1 MSDHLVSESAMKSG
15 SSKYQVFGRV
25 QRALASI
32 GPGFVYLLTILGAGD
47 IVSNATAGAS
57 YGYQLIWALGLTLIF
72 RFIWVNISARYVL
85 VTGESLLTGYGRLGS
100 WFPLFFLL
108 TLIPIRHMANL
119 YAILIIGTSADLLFP
134 LPTQYSMQI
143 WGFLFAFLGFSLTY
157 WGGYPGVEFACK
169 LMVGL
174 LGGALVLAAALSNPD
189 PSAILRGIFIP
200 VLPEAEG
207 LYSAIFLVMA
217 LIGTEVGSHTNLSY
231 AYFMYEKGWRDTSYL
246 KQQRFDLVMG
256 IVAMF
261 IMGMLLQVAAAGV
274 IHPLGIDV
282 EGADD
287 LARVF
292 SETLGVVG
300 HMIFGLGLWAAAF
313 STFVCG
319 NTGGCLIFTDICRT
333 FVPRFNSVDTKKE
346 GYSAV
351 KDPLFRGSLIFW
363 SFSPLYI
370 LFSGVRPVGLVLM
383 VNSLYVF
390 LIPMLVIALLVITN
404 DAKLM
409 GKYKNG
415 WITNVVMTV
424 LVLFS
429 LYFTYQLA
437 GELVADVGTFF

>member
-1 MSDHLVSESAMKSG
+1 M
-15 SSKYQVFGRV
+15 
-25 QRALASI
+25 
-32 GPGFVYLLTILGAGD
+32 
-47 IVSNATAGAS
+47 
-57 YGYQLIWALGLTLIF
+57 
-72 RFIWVNISARYVL
+72 
-85 VTGESLLTGYGRLGS
+85 
-100 WFPLFFLL
+100 
-108 TLIPIRHMANL
+108 
-119 YAILIIGTSADLLFP
+119 
-134 LPTQYSMQI
+134 
-143 WGFLFAFLGFSLTY
+143 TY
-157 WGGYPGVEFACK
+157 WGGYSGVEFACK

-174 LGGALVLAAALSNPD
+174 LGGALILAAALSNPD

-200 VLPEAEG
+200 VVPAAEG
-207 LYSAIFLVMA
+207 LYSAVLLVMA

-246 KQQRFDLVMG
+246 KQQRFDLVTG
-256 IVAMF
+256 VVAMF
-261 IMGMLLQVAAAGV
+261 IMGMLLQIAAAGV

-287 LARVF
+287 LSRVF
-292 SETLGVVG
+292 SETLGKVG
-300 HMIFGLGLWAAAF
+300 HIIFGLGLWAAAF

-333 FVPRFNSVDTKKE
+333 FVPGLNSVDTKKE
-346 GYSAV
+346 SYRAD

-363 SFSPLYI
+363 SVSPLYI

-383 VNSLYVF
+383 VNSFYVF

-404 DAKLM
+404 NAKLM
-409 GKYKNG
+409 GKYKNS

-437 GELVADVGTFF
+437 GELADDIGAFF

>member
-1 MSDHLVSESAMKSG
+1 MGDDLVSQSVTKSG
-15 SSKYQVFGRV
+15 FSKYQGFGRV

-47 IVSNATAGAS
+47 IDSNATAGAS

-100 WFPLFFLL
+100 WFPLFFLC

-119 YAILIIGTSADLLFP
+119 YAILIIGTSADMLFP
-134 LPTQYSMQI
+134 LPTQYSVPI
-143 WGFLFAFLGFSLTY
+143 WGILFAFLGFSLTF
-157 WGGYPGVEFACK
+157 WGGYSGVEFACK
-169 LMVGL
+169 VMVGL
-174 LGGALVLAAALSNPD
+174 LGGALLIAAALSNPD
-189 PSAILRGIFIP
+189 PAAILSGMFMP
-200 VLPEAEG
+200 VVPESDG
-207 LYSAIFLVMA
+207 LYSAVLLVMA

-231 AYFMYEKGWRDTSYL
+231 AYFMHEKGWRDISYL
-246 KQQRFDLVMG
+246 KQQRFDLLAG

-261 IMGMLLQVAAAGV
+261 IMGMLLQIAAAGV

-282 EGADD
+282 QGADD
-287 LARVF
+287 ISQVF

-300 HMIFGLGLWAAAF
+300 RIVFGLGLWAAAF

-333 FVPRFNSVDTKKE
+333 FVPRLNSVDTQKDS
-346 GYSAV
+346 YRAV

-370 LFSGVRPVGLVLM
+370 LFSGVRPVGLVLI
-383 VNSLYVF
+383 VNSFYVF
-390 LIPMLVIALLVITN
+390 LIPMLVVALLIITN
-404 DAKLM
+404 NAKLM
-409 GKYKNG
+409 GKYKNS
-415 WITNVVMTV
+415 WITNVIMTV

-437 GELVADVGTFF
+437 GELVTDLNILF